1 MYFPYK
7 SLKYLT
13 LLGKWWCMPLI
24 PELKRQKQ
32 AIWVQGQPGPHS
44 KFQVSR
50 ATQRNPISIE
60 RKSRIWETLWGKKK
74 NLQKSLMLF
83 FSVSHHYHLAILL
96 SHLSRPS
103 KKSYFSYKKIIYSFI
118 YLFLRKYLCFPG
130 SLGLRNLVASVS
142 LLECITISGTQ
153 KVTEL
158 QTHTHLC
165 SCLGLSTL
173 NLTFLSLYYILS
185 AKVTQPCQYG
195 WCCLKNQHQNLIHIL
210 QYKSLYTSF
219 LYSYSTIS

>member
-1 MYFPYK
+1 
-7 SLKYLT
+7 
-13 LLGKWWCMPLI
+13 
-24 PELKRQKQ
+24 
-32 AIWVQGQPGPHS
+32 
-44 KFQVSR
+44 
-50 ATQRNPISIE
+50 
-60 RKSRIWETLWGKKK
+60 
-74 NLQKSLMLF
+74 MLF

-195 WCCLKNQHQNLIHIL
+195 
-210 QYKSLYTSF
+210 
-219 LYSYSTIS
+219 

>member
-1 MYFPYK
+1 MVVHAFN
-7 SLKYLT
+7 
-13 LLGKWWCMPLI
+13 
-24 PELKRQKQ
+24 
-32 AIWVQGQPGPHS
+32 
-44 KFQVSR
+44 SR
-50 ATQRNPISIE
+50 AQEAKAGNLSSRSAWSSQQVPGQQGYTEKPHLNRTKKQNMRNFVGEKKIFKKALCCFLVFPTTTIWLYCWVISPDPP
-60 RKSRIWETLWGKKK
+60 KKVTF
-74 NLQKSLMLF
+74 L
-83 FSVSHHYHLAILL
+83 I
-96 SHLSRPS
+96 
-103 KKSYFSYKKIIYSFI
+103 KKIIYSFI

>member
-60 RKSRIWETLWGKKK
+60 RKSRIWETLWGEKKIFK
-74 NLQKSLMLF
+74 KALCCFLVFPTTTIWLYCWVISPDPPKKVTFLIKKLF
-83 FSVSHHYHLAILL
+83 IHLFTYFWGSISVFLALLDWEIWLLL
-96 SHLSRPS
+96 SHSWNVSPYLVL
-103 KKSYFSYKKIIYSFI
+103 KKLLNFKLIPIF
-118 YLFLRKYLCFPG
+118 
-130 SLGLRNLVASVS
+130 VVVWVS
-142 LLECITISGTQ
+142 LHWTS
-153 KVTEL
+153 
-158 QTHTHLC
+158 H
-165 SCLGLSTL
+165 
-173 NLTFLSLYYILS
+173 FW
-185 AKVTQPCQYG
+185 A
-195 WCCLKNQHQNLIHIL
+195 
-210 QYKSLYTSF
+210 YTT
-219 LYSYSTIS
+219 Y

>member
-60 RKSRIWETLWGKKK
+60 QKSRIWETLWGEKIFKKALCCFLVFPTTTIWLYCWVISPDPPKKVIFLIK
-74 NLQKSLMLF
+74 NYL
-83 FSVSHHYHLAILL
+83 
-96 SHLSRPS
+96 
-103 KKSYFSYKKIIYSFI
+103 FI
-118 YLFLRKYLCFPG
+118 YLLIFEEVSRFSWLSWIEKSGCFCLTPAMYHHIWYSKSYWTSNSYP
-130 SLGLRNLVASVS
+130 SL
-142 LLECITISGTQ
+142 
-153 KVTEL
+153 
-158 QTHTHLC
+158 
-165 SCLGLSTL
+165 
-173 NLTFLSLYYILS
+173 
-185 AKVTQPCQYG
+185 
-195 WCCLKNQHQNLIHIL
+195 
-210 QYKSLYTSF
+210 
-219 LYSYSTIS
+219 

>member
-60 RKSRIWETLWGKKK
+60 QKSRIWETLWGEK

-103 KKSYFSYKKIIYSFI
+103 KKSYFSYKKLFI
-118 YLFLRKYLCFPG
+118 HLFTYFWGSISVFLALLDWEIWLLLSHSCNVSPYLVLKKLLNFKLIPIF
-130 SLGLRNLVASVS
+130 VVVWVS
-142 LLECITISGTQ
+142 LHWTSHFWAYT
-153 KVTEL
+153 T
-158 QTHTHLC
+158 
-165 SCLGLSTL
+165 
-173 NLTFLSLYYILS
+173 
-185 AKVTQPCQYG
+185 
-195 WCCLKNQHQNLIHIL
+195 
-210 QYKSLYTSF
+210 YKC
-219 LYSYSTIS
+219 